1 MQHLPGPRRADR
13 AHAAVRRV
21 TVTIACL
28 LLFVFAVDV
37 ALTFARPS
45 EDAPTVGRT
54 IGLFMALGALP
65 AAGLATYMAG
75 AGEYRVAAWAALIA
89 GLLLVGMGVGDLASA
104 TP

>member
-1 MQHLPGPRRADR
+1 MHRTP
-13 AHAAVRRV
+13 AAVRRAAA
-21 TVTIACL
+21 TLAGL

-75 AGEYRVAAWAALIA
+75 AGEYRVAAWSALIA
-89 GLLLVGMGVGDLASA
+89 GSLLLAVGIGNVISA
-104 TP
+104 GS